1 MRHQKRGRQLGRNTK
16 HRRAL
21 FRNLV
26 TSLFEHE
33 RIETTEAKAKEI
45 RGIAERLI
53 TFGKKGDLS
62 ARRRAAAYLM
72 DKKIVQKLFS
82 DIALRFEGRN
92 GGYTRLIKTRI
103 RIGDAAKMTAIELVV
118 QPEISTPEKQ
128 EKQEKKEESSEE
140 KKAS

>member
-1 MRHQKRGRQLGRNTK
+1 MRHKKRGRQLGRNTK

-45 RGIAERLI
+45 RGIADRLI

-62 ARRRAAAYLM
+62 ARRQAAAFLM
-72 DKKIVQKLFS
+72 DKKVVQKLFS
-82 DIALRFEGRN
+82 DIAPRFNGRN
-92 GGYTRLIKTRI
+92 GGYTRLIKTRV
-103 RIGDAAKMTAIELVV
+103 RIGDGAKMVAIELVV
-118 QPEISTPEKQ
+118 QQEISKPE
-128 EKQEKKEESSEE
+128 EKKEAKEE

>member
-82 DIALRFEGRN
+82 DIALRFEDRN
-92 GGYTRLIKTRI
+92 GGYTRLIKTRV

-118 QPEISTPEKQ
+118 QPEISKP